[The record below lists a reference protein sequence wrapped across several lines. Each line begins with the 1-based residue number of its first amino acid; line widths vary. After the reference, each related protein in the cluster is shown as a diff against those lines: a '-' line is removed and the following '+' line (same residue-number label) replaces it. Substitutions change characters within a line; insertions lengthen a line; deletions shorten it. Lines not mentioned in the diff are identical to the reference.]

1 MVRGLIIGE
10 GGMSGVKRELWWEV
24 VSVGDCADCGE
35 VCVWGG
41 KRCECGY
48 CGYLSL
54 EWGSMLI
61 GQESGEGGEEDEGLL
76 VWKYMVKSCD
86 IGGGCECRRVVI
98 CCVNF
103 GS

>member
-1 MVRGLIIGE
+1 
-10 GGMSGVKRELWWEV
+10 
-24 VSVGDCADCGE
+24 
-35 VCVWGG
+35 
-41 KRCECGY
+41 
-48 CGYLSL
+48 
-54 EWGSMLI
+54 MLI
-61 GQESGEGGEEDEGLL
+61 GQESGEGGEDDEGLL